1 MLRETAEL
9 SFQEAAEL
17 SFREAAELR
26 SLRASVPQGVKIT
39 DAESKR
45 KVKEMLAAEEAMKV
59 RGEVACAEKH
69 MNREREWG
77 WKGDTLVRPP
87 IQERLFSCAAR

>member
-1 MLRETAEL
+1 MC
-9 SFQEAAEL
+9 AAEL
-17 SFREAAELR
+17 SF
-26 SLRASVPQGVKIT
+26 LRASVPQGVKIT

-69 MNREREWG
+69 MNSGYACSRVPPVARQCAGHAWQ
-77 WKGDTLVRPP
+77 TLDA
-87 IQERLFSCAAR
+87 QLHEA